1 VTEIHE
7 RVARHYAQAGIAEAI
22 LAALAAAGKDVER
35 LTPDDLAPIDEFH
48 TRGRAATVDLAK
60 LLELTARHRVLDVGS
75 GIGGPSRYLAH
86 IYECTVV
93 GLDLTPEFCAAA
105 RVLAE
110 RTRLAD
116 RVSYRQGNALDM
128 PFEDESFDVV
138 WSQNAAMNIAERDRL
153 YREMR
158 RVLRKGGRLA
168 INDVTLGEGGAPH
181 YPVPWAR
188 EPSTSFLQTAEVTRR
203 RLEAAGF
210 QVITWEDTSAPA
222 LEFSRRRAA
231 AGPTPLGIHVFMG
244 EYWPRMTANTL
255 RNLAED
261 RIRSLHAVLE
271 RV

>member
-1 VTEIHE
+1 
-7 RVARHYAQAGIAEAI
+7 
-22 LAALAAAGKDVER
+22 
-35 LTPDDLAPIDEFH
+35 
-48 TRGRAATVDLAK
+48 VDLAK
-60 LLELTARHRVLDVGS
+60 LLGLGASDRVLDVGS

-86 IYECTVV
+86 TYECTVV
-93 GLDLTPEFCAAA
+93 GLDLTPEFCAVA

-110 RTRLAD
+110 RTGLAE

-128 PFEDESFDVV
+128 PFEDEAFDVV

-153 YREMR
+153 YREMA
-158 RVLRKGGRLA
+158 RVLRPGGRLA
-168 INDVTLGEGGAPH
+168 LNDVTAGEGGAPH

-188 EPSTSFLQTAEVTRR
+188 ESSTSFLLTAEMTRK

-210 QVITWEDTSAPA
+210 RVIVWEDTSAPA
-222 LEFSRRRAA
+222 LDFARRRTA
-231 AGPTPLGIHVFMG
+231 AGPTPLGIHLFMG
-244 EYWPRMTANTL
+244 EDWPAMTANTL

>member
-7 RVARHYAQAGIAEAI
+7 RVARHYGQAGIAEAI
-22 LAALAAAGKDVER
+22 LAALVAAGKDVER
-35 LTPDDLAPIDEFH
+35 LTPDDLGPIDEFH

-60 LLELTARHRVLDVGS
+60 LLDLTARHRVLDVGS

-105 RVLAE
+105 CVLAE

-128 PFEDESFDVV
+128 PFENESFDVV

-188 EPSTSFLQTAEVTRR
+188 EPSTSFLLTAEVTRR

-210 QVITWEDTSAPA
+210 QVIAWEDTSAPA
-222 LEFSRRRAA
+222 LEFSRQRAA

-244 EYWPRMTANTL
+244 EDWPRMTGNTL

>member
-1 VTEIHE
+1 VTDIHE
-7 RVARHYAQAGIAEAI
+7 RVARHYGQAGIAEAI
-22 LAALAAAGKDVER
+22 LAALVAAGKDVQQ

-86 IYECTVV
+86 TYACTVV

-105 RVLAE
+105 RMLAE

-128 PFEDESFDVV
+128 PFEDEGFDIV

-168 INDVTLGEGGAPH
+168 INDVTSGEGGAPH

-188 EPSTSFLQTAEVTRR
+188 ELSTSFLLTAEVTRK

-210 QVITWEDTSAPA
+210 RVIAWEDTSAPA

-231 AGPTPLGIHVFMG
+231 AGPAPLGIHIFMG
-244 EYWPRMTANTL
+244 EDWPRMTSNTL

-271 RV
+271 RA

>member
-1 VTEIHE
+1 VTDIHE
-7 RVARHYAQAGIAEAI
+7 RVARHYGHAGIAEAI
-22 LAALAAAGKDVER
+22 LAALAAAGKDVEQ
-35 LTPDDLAPIDEFH
+35 LTPDDLAPVDEFH
-48 TRGRAATVDLAK
+48 TRGRAATVDLAN
-60 LLELTARHRVLDVGS
+60 LLGIESIHRVLDVGS
-75 GIGGPSRYLAH
+75 GIGGPSRFLAYT
-86 IYECTVV
+86 YECTVV
-93 GLDLTPEFCAAA
+93 GLDLTPEFCAVA
-105 RVLAE
+105 RVLAA
-110 RTRLAD
+110 RTGLAD

-158 RVLRKGGRLA
+158 RVLRPGGRLA
-168 INDVTLGEGGAPH
+168 LNDVTLGPGGAPH

-188 EPSTSFLQTAEVTRR
+188 EASTSFLLTDEVTRK

-210 QVITWEDTSAPA
+210 RVIAWEDTSAPA

-231 AGPTPLGIHVFMG
+231 AGPSPLGIHIFMG
-244 EYWPRMTANTL
+244 EDWPRMTANTM

-271 RV
+271 RL

>member
-1 VTEIHE
+1 VTDIDQ
-7 RVARHYAQAGIAEAI
+7 RVARHYGQAGIAEAI
-22 LAALAAAGKDVER
+22 LAALKAAGKDVER

-60 LLELTARHRVLDVGS
+60 LLGLKVHHRVLDVGS
-75 GIGGPSRYLAH
+75 GIGGPSRFLAH
-86 IYECTVV
+86 TYACTVV
-93 GLDLTPEFCAAA
+93 GLDLTPEFCAVA

-110 RTRLAD
+110 RTGLAE

-128 PFEDESFDVV
+128 PFEDAAFDIV

-158 RVLRKGGRLA
+158 RVLKPGGRLA
-168 INDVTLGEGGAPH
+168 LNDMTLGPGGPVH

-188 EPSTSFLQTAEVTRR
+188 ESSTSFLLPAELTRA
-203 RLEAAGF
+203 RLEAAGLR
-210 QVITWEDTSAPA
+210 VIAWEDTSAPA
-222 LEFSRRRAA
+222 IDFARQRAA
-231 AGPTPLGIHVFMG
+231 AGPTPLGIHLIMG
-244 EYWPRMTANTL
+244 ADWPAMTANTL

-261 RIRSLHAVLE
+261 RVRSLSAVLE

>member
-1 VTEIHE
+1 MTDIHA
-7 RVARHYAQAGIAEAI
+7 RVARHYGQAGIAEAI
-22 LAALAAAGKDVER
+22 LAALAAAGKDIER

-60 LLELTARHRVLDVGS
+60 LLGLESADRVLDVGS

-86 IYECTVV
+86 TFACTVV
-93 GLDLTPEFCAAA
+93 GLDLTPEFCSVA

-110 RTRLAD
+110 RTRLGH

-128 PFEDESFDVV
+128 PFQDESFDVV

-153 YREMR
+153 YHEMR
-158 RVLRKGGRLA
+158 RVLRPGGRLA

-181 YPVPWAR
+181 YPMPWAR
-188 EPSTSFLQTAEVTRR
+188 EASTSFLLTAEVTRK

-210 QVITWEDTSAPA
+210 RSVAWEDTSAPA

-231 AGPTPLGIHVFMG
+231 AGPTPLGIQLFMG
-244 EYWPRMTANTL
+244 EDWPAMTANTL

-271 RV
+271 RI

>member
-1 VTEIHE
+1 VTDIQE
-7 RVARHYAQAGIAEAI
+7 RVARHYGQAGIAEAI
-22 LAALAAAGKDVER
+22 LEALAAAGKDIER
-35 LTPDDLAPIDEFH
+35 LTPADLAPIDEFH

-60 LLELTARHRVLDVGS
+60 LLGLGASDRVLDVGS

-86 IYECTVV
+86 TYECTVV
-93 GLDLTPEFCAAA
+93 GLDLTPEFCAVA

-110 RTRLAD
+110 RTGLAE

-128 PFEDESFDVV
+128 PFEDEAFDVV

-153 YREMR
+153 YREMA
-158 RVLRKGGRLA
+158 RVLRPGGRLA
-168 INDVTLGEGGAPH
+168 LNDVTAGEGGAPH

-188 EPSTSFLQTAEVTRR
+188 ESSTSFLLTAEMTRK

-210 QVITWEDTSAPA
+210 RVIVWEDTSAPA
-222 LEFSRRRAA
+222 LDFARRRTA
-231 AGPTPLGIHVFMG
+231 AGPTPLGIHLFMG
-244 EYWPRMTANTL
+244 EDWPAMTANTL

>member
-1 VTEIHE
+1 MTDIHD
-7 RVARHYAQAGIAEAI
+7 RVARHYGQAGIAEAI

-48 TRGRAATVDLAK
+48 TRGRAATMDLAK
-60 LLELTARHRVLDVGS
+60 LLRLEAHHRVLDVGS
-75 GIGGPSRYLAH
+75 GIGGPSRFLAH
-86 IYECTVV
+86 TYECTVI
-93 GLDLTPEFCAAA
+93 GLDLTPEFCAVA
-105 RVLAE
+105 RMLAE
-110 RTRLAD
+110 RTGLAA

-128 PFEDESFDVV
+128 PFEDASFDVV

-153 YREMR
+153 YHEMR
-158 RVLRKGGRLA
+158 RVLRPGGRLG
-168 INDVTLGEGGAPH
+168 INDVTLGPGGDPH

-188 EPSTSFLQTAEVTRR
+188 EATTSFLLTPEVTRR

-210 QVITWEDTSAPA
+210 RVLAWEDTSAPA

-231 AGPTPLGIHVFMG
+231 AAPSPLGIHVFMG
-244 EYWPRMTANTL
+244 ADWPRMTANSL

-271 RV
+271 RI